1 VLLRILVADD
11 NEVVRSGVQA
21 LLFPKREWEICGYA
35 ANGREAIAK
44 VWELSPDVIILDLSM
59 PVMNGFEAA
68 AEIRRTAPST
78 KIVFLSVHDVPAT
91 AREVGANA
99 FVSKSSSAQELIATI
114 ESVTGPSEHPR
125 AKGKSA

>member
-1 VLLRILVADD
+1 VPLRILIADD
-11 NEVVRSGVQA
+11 NEVVRLGVRA
-21 LLFPKREWEICGYA
+21 LLNPNRDWEICGDA
-35 ANGREAIAK
+35 ATGREAITK

-68 AEIRRTAPST
+68 AEIRRIAPSI

-91 AREVGANA
+91 ARAVGGDA
-99 FVSKSSSAQELIATI
+99 FVSKTSSCQELITTI
-114 ESVTGPSEHPR
+114 EGLVGPPQHPR